1 MKFLRAT
8 RRRRLQSANDH
19 VLVDCNSKLKR
30 IPAFGRCSHADPTVG
45 VSWLACTMSL
55 AALVTSAEAVTD
67 FYQGK
72 SVHVLVGY
80 AVGGGYDTYGRA
92 VAEVLGRHL
101 PGNPSVLVQICRADG
116 LLLANHMA
124 QRAPHDGTAIAVTNR
139 SLAVSPLLG
148 LVSASNIRYEPTK
161 LQWLASLNSEVSLLI
176 VRKELGIRRL
186 EDLQG
191 RPIRVG
197 STGSLRTTP
206 FIPTLNNLFGTQV
219 KVVTGYRAGTSHLA
233 LALER
238 NEIDGVAGWAW
249 SSLRLQ
255 RPDWIRDGKVVLV
268 LQLGT
273 ERVPELK
280 DVPLILDLAR
290 SDDERHALELYFL
303 RRQWE
308 GRSSLPR
315 GARRRRPS
323 PCCATHSQQPSKIP
337 SSDPWRSGPGST

>member
-1 MKFLRAT
+1 MLT
-8 RRRRLQSANDH
+8 QRLVFA
-19 VLVDCNSKLKR
+19 
-30 IPAFGRCSHADPTVG
+30 
-45 VSWLACTMSL
+45 WLACTMSL

-92 VAEVLGRHL
+92 VAQVLGRHL
-101 PGNPSVLVQICRADG
+101 PGNPSVLVQNMPGADG

-197 STGSLRTTP
+197 STGLTSNNAVYP
-206 FIPTLNNLFGTQV
+206 YVLNNLFGTQV
-219 KVVTGYRAGTSHLA
+219 KVVTGYPGTSHLA

-290 SDDERHALELYFL
+290 SDDERHALELIFSPETMGRPFFAPPQTPKEAVTLL
-303 RRQWE
+303 RNAFAATVE
-308 GRSSLPR
+308 DPEFRSV
-315 GARRRRPS
+315 AE
-323 PCCATHSQQPSKIP
+323 
-337 SSDPWRSGPGST
+337 RSGLDITFTGGETIQRMVARLNAARPEVVQMAQRVMQP

>member
-1 MKFLRAT
+1 MLT
-8 RRRRLQSANDH
+8 QRLVFA
-19 VLVDCNSKLKR
+19 
-30 IPAFGRCSHADPTVG
+30 
-45 VSWLACTMSL
+45 WLACTMSL

-92 VAEVLGRHL
+92 VAQVLGRHL
-101 PGNPSVLVQICRADG
+101 PGNPSVLVQNMPGADG

-197 STGSLRTTP
+197 STGLTSNNAVYP
-206 FIPTLNNLFGTQV
+206 YVLNNLFGTQV
-219 KVVTGYRAGTSHLA
+219 KVVTGYPGTSHLA

-290 SDDERHALELYFL
+290 SDDERHALELIFSPETMGRPFFAPPQTPKEAVTLL
-303 RRQWE
+303 RNAFAATVE
-308 GRSSLPR
+308 DPEFRSV
-315 GARRRRPS
+315 AE
-323 PCCATHSQQPSKIP
+323 
-337 SSDPWRSGPGST
+337 RSGLDITFTGGDTIQRMVARLNAARPEVVQMAQRVMQP